1 MTNIKFDP
9 FRGFD
14 SLTKKMNTVLND
26 MDKGFNVEFGAFAPR
41 VDITEDEQKLH
52 FDFELAG
59 VDKKDV
65 KVTINDENVLVV
77 KGIKNRVK
85 KYSNGVEGKNIN
97 DISTNVEN
105 KLEEGNSD
113 NVNDKNDKNDKNE
126 IYFLKIERNFGEFT
140 RSFVLPDN
148 INKDSI
154 EAKYENGVLHLTFD
168 KMIPE
173 KPKVKE
179 VTIN

>member
-1 MTNIKFDP
+1 MTMIKFDP

-14 SLTKKMNTVLND
+14 NITKKMNTIISD
-26 MDKGFNVEFGAFAPR
+26 FDKGINLEFGTFAPR

-59 VDKKDV
+59 VNKNDV

-77 KGIKNRVK
+77 KGVKNRTKTEVNN
-85 KYSNGVEGKNIN
+85 SE
-97 DISTNVEN
+97 DATNNEN
-105 KLEEGNSD
+105 KE
-113 NVNDKNDKNDKNE
+113 NDKPSNE
-126 IYFLKIERNFGEFT
+126 TYYLKVERNYGEFT

-148 INKDSI
+148 VNKDSI
-154 EAKYENGVLHLTFD
+154 EAKYDNGVLHLTFD

-179 VTIN
+179 VVIS